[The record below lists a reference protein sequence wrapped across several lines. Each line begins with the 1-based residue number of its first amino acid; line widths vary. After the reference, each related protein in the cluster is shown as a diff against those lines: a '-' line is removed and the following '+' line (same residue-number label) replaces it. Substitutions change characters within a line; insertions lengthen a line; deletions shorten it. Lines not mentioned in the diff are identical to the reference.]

1 MGLNI
6 IYYSL
11 FLNDYIDDKSKVQY
25 TIIIKPQ
32 LKARTEIAA
41 GIQQHHFSSNSS
53 HSKSHKPVGEHNK

>member
-1 MGLNI
+1 MTTANMLLYVSCLILNWSISMGLNI

-32 LKARTEIAA
+32 LKA
-41 GIQQHHFSSNSS
+41 
-53 HSKSHKPVGEHNK
+53 